1 MPTRNTC
8 RDAVDEYGRQEKA
21 RNRAYIALW
30 ASEEVKQWIAS
41 LPPEKRRVAQTCG
54 LLGPKLDCDGQ
65 RVETEDRGIG
75 VPEPAQRPD
84 LDMLTE
90 EEMRA
95 LRVYLNSGG
104 EKMRLMKRF
113 AISYVLGRDTLTA
126 YAKALGMS
134 KQAFSYYV
142 NRIVNELNLPALGTM
157 KRKR

>member
-1 MPTRNTC
+1 M
-8 RDAVDEYGRQEKA
+8 DEYGRAEQA
-21 RNRAYIALW
+21 RNARYKALW
-30 ASEEVKQWIAS
+30 ASEEVKRWIAS
-41 LPPEKRRVAQTCG
+41 LDPETRRKAGTCG
-54 LLGPKLDCDGQ
+54 LLGPKLDGEGQ
-65 RVETEDRGIG
+65 QLETEDRGEG
-75 VPEPAQRPD
+75 VPTPAQRPD

-157 KRKR
+157 KRKK

>member
-1 MPTRNTC
+1 M
-8 RDAVDEYGRQEKA
+8 DDYGRGEKA
-21 RNRAYIALW
+21 RNARYKALW
-30 ASEEVKQWIAS
+30 ASDEVRTWIAS
-41 LPPEKRRVAQTCG
+41 LDPEKRRTAQARG
-54 LLGPKLDCDGQ
+54 LLGPKLDGEGQ
-65 RVETEDRGIG
+65 QLETEDRGEG
-75 VPEPAQRPD
+75 VPAPAQRPD

-104 EKMRLMKRF
+104 EKMRIMKRF

-157 KRKR
+157 KRKK

>member
-1 MPTRNTC
+1 M
-8 RDAVDEYGRQEKA
+8 DEYGRAEQA
-21 RNRAYIALW
+21 RNARYKALW
-30 ASEEVKQWIAS
+30 ASEEVRTWIAS
-41 LPPEKRRVAQTCG
+41 LPPEKRRTAQARG
-54 LLGPKLDCDGQ
+54 LLGPKLDGEGQ
-65 RVETEDRGIG
+65 QLETEDRGEG
-75 VPEPAQRPD
+75 VPAPAQRPD
-84 LDMLTE
+84 LDMLTD

-157 KRKR
+157 KRKK